1 MSENYD
7 ITPRTIPSNVQRAS
21 SILMRIGRI
30 GFWSQ
35 IVLGVISAVLL
46 LIATA
51 SLFGNRQ
58 RTQGIEIGILC
69 AIVGVVLVGAGIY
82 FSWRYTQIARLM
94 QMSDSSSRPRK
105 TETLQVIRYGLIV
118 NLVGM
123 FFAILGAEALAGI
136 VLVKSLNVPQGGV
149 FNQDFSK
156 LVNSVD
162 LLIVQANTN
171 TIAAHFTG
179 IVTTLWLLSRITT
192 NK

>member
-21 SILMRIGRI
+21 SILKRIGRI
-30 GFWSQ
+30 GFWLQ

-46 LIATA
+46 LIASA
-51 SLFGNRQ
+51 SLFGSGRQ

-69 AIVGVVLVGAGIY
+69 ALIGVILLGAGIY

-94 QMSDSSSRPRK
+94 QVSDSGSRPRK
-105 TETLQVIRYGLIV
+105 AETLQVIRYGLVV

-123 FFAILGAEALAGI
+123 LFAILGAEALAGI
-136 VLVKSLNVPQGGV
+136 VLVKSLNVPQGV

-156 LVNSVD
+156 FVNSVD

-171 TIAAHFTG
+171 TIAAHFAG
-179 IVTTLWLLSRITT
+179 IVSTLWLLERIT
-192 NK
+192 K